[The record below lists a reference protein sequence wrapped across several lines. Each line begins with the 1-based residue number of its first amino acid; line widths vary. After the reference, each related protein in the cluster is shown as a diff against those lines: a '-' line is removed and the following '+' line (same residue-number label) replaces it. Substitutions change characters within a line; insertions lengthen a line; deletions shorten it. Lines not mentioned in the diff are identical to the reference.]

1 MASPRFSAKPKSS
14 RAKSQAPARCP
25 WCGSDP
31 IYVAYHDREWGVP
44 VTDDRALF
52 EKLVLDGFQAGL
64 SWITVLRKRAAFTR
78 AFAGFDPER
87 IARFGAADRRRL
99 LADAG
104 IIRSRAK
111 IDAAIGN
118 ARIWSDLMN
127 AGGSGAFR
135 DLLWQ
140 SVHHETKVHRYR
152 HIRDVPPTS
161 HESEAMS
168 RTLRDAGFRFCGP
181 TICYAFMQAVG
192 MVNDHLVS
200 CPRHAACER
209 IARRG

>member
-1 MASPRFSAKPKSS
+1 MKSS
-14 RAKSQAPARCP
+14 VAAAARCP
-25 WCGSDP
+25 WCGIDP
-31 IYVAYHDREWGVP
+31 IYVDYHDREWGVP
-44 VTDDRALF
+44 VVDDRALF

-87 IARFGAADRRRL
+87 IARFSAADRRRL
-99 LADAG
+99 LADAA

-111 IDAAIGN
+111 IDAAITN
-118 ARIWSDLMN
+118 ARMWAEVMS
-127 AGGSGAFR
+127 AGGRGAFR

-140 SVHHETKVHRYR
+140 CVDHETKVHRYR
-152 HIRDVPPTS
+152 RMGDVPPTS
-161 HESEAMS
+161 RESEAMA

-192 MVNDHLVS
+192 MVNDHLIT
-200 CPRHAACER
+200 CPRHGACER
-209 IARRG
+209 LARRC

>member
-1 MASPRFSAKPKSS
+1 MGSPRSLPKPESS
-14 RAKSQAPARCP
+14 RARRQRSARCP

-31 IYVAYHDREWGVP
+31 LYVAYHDREWGVP

-78 AFAGFDPER
+78 AFARFDPER

-99 LADAG
+99 LADAS

-118 ARIWSDLMN
+118 ARIWTDVMN
-127 AGGSGAFR
+127 AGGRGAFR

-140 SVHHETKVHRYR
+140 SVHHETQVHRYR
-152 HIRDVPPTS
+152 SIREVPPTS
-161 HESEAMS
+161 RESEAMS

-192 MVNDHLVS
+192 MVNDHLVT
-200 CPRHAACER
+200 CPRHKACER